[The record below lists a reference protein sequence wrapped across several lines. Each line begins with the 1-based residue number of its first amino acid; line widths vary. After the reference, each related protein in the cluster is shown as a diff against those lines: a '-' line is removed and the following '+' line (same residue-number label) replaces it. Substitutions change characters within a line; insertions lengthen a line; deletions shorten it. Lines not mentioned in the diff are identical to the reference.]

1 MFSENQ
7 ISKATSDDAYLIDCQ
22 IENPDFSYV
31 QFSLRAW
38 LGQKIRMKVWV
49 EI

>member
-31 QFSLRAW
+31 QFRFNLVLR
-38 LGQKIRMKVWV
+38 
-49 EI
+49 